1 MKQGHRDAVLFG
13 QAVDDGED
21 FKGTFPDVQGKENAL
36 RFHGSSSAQTSHRG
50 SMLTRSD
57 CVERQVQAQHV
68 HAGFAQDAQVGGV
81 GVLLD
86 EFAHLFD
93 AQAAG
98 LGNAVGL
105 EARRSRRLI
114 WGSRPLPEPVT
125 ASAGTGAL
133 VAKPFWVR

>member
-1 MKQGHRDAVLFG
+1 MKQGHCDAALFG
-13 QAVDDGED
+13 QVLDDGED
-21 FKGTFPDVQGKENAL
+21 FKGTLPDVQGEEDAFRSSWLILSANQPS
-36 RFHGSSSAQTSHRG
+36 RFGDHPFR
-50 SMLTRSD
+50 

-68 HAGFAQDAQVGGV
+68 YAGVAQDAEAGGV

-98 LGNAVGL
+98 LGDAVGL
-105 EARRSRRLI
+105 EAAFSKLI
-114 WGSRPLPEPVT
+114 CGSRPLPEPVT

-133 VAKPFWVR
+133 VAKPFWAR